1 MAKSSILKAHYLGTI
16 MKQQSTLTICKL
28 ITFMSFF
35 FCTELPHLIQAIW
48 FSFTDT
54 SQEVQDLLPSLG
66 SQPHL
71 RQTTALL
78 STSELQF
85 LQNMALVYLKLR

>member
-1 MAKSSILKAHYLGTI
+1 
-16 MKQQSTLTICKL
+16 LT
-28 ITFMSFF
+28 SFF
-35 FCTELPHLIQAIW
+35 SKELPHLIQAIW

-54 SQEVQDLLPSLG
+54 PQELQYLSPSLG

-85 LQNMALVYLKLR
+85 LQNMFLVHLNLSGSLKAHSNISNNQKKS